1 MFSLRSLVT
10 DATSEQFR
18 LAVFL
23 GLASIPV
30 TVWLNWILTSNALP
44 RSSEI
49 SALLI
54 ASVIA
59 GYAYQPRPATSSR
72 AGTVTGFVGGLPV
85 VFWQS
90 AIGFTDVWNS
100 PLVIDAVGES
110 ALRFVIAGGFA
121 LVSVII
127 LFVIVLLVGRVGG
140 SIGGWLNERLH
151 SSRLLGSTG

>member
-30 TVWLNWILTSNALP
+30 TVWLNWILTPNALP

-72 AGTVTGFVGGLPV
+72 AGTITGLVGGLPV

-90 AIGFTDVWNS
+90 ATGFSDVWNS

-110 ALRFVIAGGFA
+110 ALIPVVAGGFA
-121 LVSVII
+121 FISVII
-127 LFVIVLLVGRVGG
+127 LFVIVLLVSRVGG

-151 SSRLLGSTG
+151 SSRLLSSTG